1 MNNEDSDIEKFAAQ
15 LKMIRSVLGLTQ
27 EELAKKLGVARQTI
41 SSIEKG
47 TMKLSKPVFI
57 ALLGLLLATIT
68 TNPILS
74 PILAGFGIKN
84 LLNKYLGYTNEEKKE
99 GERK

>member
-1 MNNEDSDIEKFAAQ
+1 MNNEDSDIEKFASQ

-57 ALLGLLLATIT
+57 ALLGLLLVPIT
-68 TNPILS
+68 TNPILA
-74 PILAGFGIKN
+74 PILAGFGIKK
-84 LLNKYLGYTNEEKKE
+84 LLCEYLGYTNNEKKE
-99 GERK
+99 GK